1 MEKRIT
7 VMEFL
12 LKLINSIFT
21 QFGLAIGSH
30 GLFCLMKWKQD
41 WSYHHN
47 KYEIALTKALLGID
61 ASKSWLSTNLP
72 VAWFVYLLLVVGAS
86 LIVISCFG
94 FVGAGTRNSCCL
106 CFYSVLLVELF
117 VAQLGAAAFV
127 FFNHNWKEIIIF
139 HYSLCC
145 FLFILYIYMPS
156 DRSSN
161 FNSTYHFITMNWKIM
176 RWVFLGPLASQ
187 VIALVLAL
195 YLRPLNR
202 VIYDHHD
209 DVRVVYPNIVRPT
222 TTAVEESSKPPGASS
237 SNQS

>member
-21 QFGLAIGSH
+21 LFGLAIGSH

-41 WSYHHN
+41 WSYYHN

-94 FVGAGTRNSCCL
+94 YVGAATRNSCCL
-106 CFYSVLLVELF
+106 CFV
-117 VAQLGAAAFV
+117 
-127 FFNHNWKEIIIF
+127 
-139 HYSLCC
+139 
-145 FLFILYIYMPS
+145 
-156 DRSSN
+156 
-161 FNSTYHFITMNWKIM
+161 
-176 RWVFLGPLASQ
+176 
-187 VIALVLAL
+187 
-195 YLRPLNR
+195 
-202 VIYDHHD
+202 
-209 DVRVVYPNIVRPT
+209 
-222 TTAVEESSKPPGASS
+222 SS
-237 SNQS
+237 S